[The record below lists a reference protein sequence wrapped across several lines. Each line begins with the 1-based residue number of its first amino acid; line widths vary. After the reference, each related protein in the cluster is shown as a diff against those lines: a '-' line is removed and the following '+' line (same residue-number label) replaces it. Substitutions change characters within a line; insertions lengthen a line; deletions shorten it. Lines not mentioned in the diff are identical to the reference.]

1 MGFSSLTQFYPEV
14 LKGKRTSEG
23 ARLASDNGK
32 SPCDIS
38 CFFPLG
44 RRCWL
49 RDRKKVPKGGSHR
62 CWAVSQMEGSDQ
74 RARKGEVGVRASV

>member
-1 MGFSSLTQFYPEV
+1 ME
-14 LKGKRTSEG
+14 
-23 ARLASDNGK
+23 K
-32 SPCDIS
+32 SNKYHYKSKMNLI
-38 CFFPLG
+38 G
-44 RRCWL
+44 L